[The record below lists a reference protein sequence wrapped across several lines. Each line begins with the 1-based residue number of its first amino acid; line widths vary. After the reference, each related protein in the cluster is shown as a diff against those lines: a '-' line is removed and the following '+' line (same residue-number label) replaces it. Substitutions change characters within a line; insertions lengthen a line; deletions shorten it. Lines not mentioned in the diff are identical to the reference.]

1 YAWAPIGDCVHC
13 HDYFV
18 CGTRYS
24 ILPAI
29 SLDGVLH
36 LDIMAHSCTSVE
48 FQKYID
54 VLLDEMNLYPPHNS
68 VLIMDNTSTHHFE
81 GLRGLT

>member
-1 YAWAPIGDCVHC
+1 
-13 HDYFV
+13 
-18 CGTRYS
+18 

-29 SLDGVLH
+29 SLDSVLH
-36 LDIMAHSCTSVE
+36 LNIMACSWTLVE

-54 VLLDEMNLYPPHNS
+54 VLLDEMNLYPLCNS

-81 GLRGLT
+81 GLHDLT